1 MSYQIT
7 IPEGAPEGAE
17 VLEIFVN
24 VGDEISEGTMVL
36 EIEGDKANFPVE
48 SEKAG
53 KITQINVKVGDKVSS
68 GAVVMMVE
76 TAAQAP
82 TSPAPSKGGESVVAS
97 EAVPK
102 PSSPVAISIPPPL
115 EGKGEVGSGEVFR
128 SSPVAKEIAHSFG
141 IDVNSVKPSHGTRIS
156 KEDVIAHVKA
166 QQAAAIAAVPAAKG
180 GGGMAQK
187 ALPDF
192 SKFGPIRRAEMT
204 KIGIATAENM
214 NYAWS
219 TIPHAWI
226 QEKADITAI
235 EAFRQTYKERVKA
248 AGGSL
253 TMTSILT
260 KVIAAALRKFPSFNC
275 SVDMDKKEIIHK
287 DYVHIA
293 IAVDTDRG
301 LLVPV
306 IRDADRKGLI
316 EISIE
321 LTQLSARTRDNKNTA
336 TDMQGG
342 TFTISNIGGIGCSAI
357 MPIVASPQVA
367 ILGVTAAQEEAR
379 LINGVWTPRLIM
391 PMTIGFDHRVI
402 NGADTARFLKYVK
415 EMLEDP
421 MLMQLY

>member
-68 GAVVMMVE
+68 GAVVMLVE
-76 TAAQAP
+76 AA
-82 TSPAPSKGGESVVAS
+82 SSPSKGGESVEPA
-97 EAVPK
+97 A
-102 PSSPVAISIPPPL
+102 SSPVTAIAPSNPVAIATSPTL
-115 EGKGEVGSGEVFR
+115 EGSGEASASFR

-204 KIGIATAENM
+204 KIGVATAENM

-316 EISIE
+316 EISVE

>member
-17 VLEIFVN
+17 VLEIFVS

-68 GAVVMMVE
+68 GTVVA
-76 TAAQAP
+76 TIAILDL
-82 TSPAPSKGGESVVAS
+82 SKGGESVEPTIVTTTFS
-97 EAVPK
+97 
-102 PSSPVAISIPPPL
+102 PPL
-115 EGKGEVGSGEVFR
+115 EGLGEASTTLSAPLEGSGEASTFR

-141 IDVNSVKPSHGTRIS
+141 IDIASVKPSHGTRIS
-156 KEDVIAHVKA
+156 KEDVVAHVKA
-166 QQAAAIAAVPAAKG
+166 QQAAAIAAVPAAAG
-180 GGGMAQK
+180 GGAMKQK

-192 SKFGPIRRAEMT
+192 SKFGPIRKAEMT

-235 EAFRQTYKERVKA
+235 EAFRQNYKERVKA

-275 SVDMDKKEIIHK
+275 SVDMEKKEIIHK

-316 EISIE
+316 EISVE
-321 LTQLSARTRDNKNTA
+321 LSQLSARTRDNKNTA

-379 LINGVWTPRLIM
+379 MINGVWTPRLIM